1 MMKEYFTDLEAG
13 IEKAISGGNS
23 SHRKLYT
30 LELARLGKRL
40 YSGTDSIA
48 WCGITTPFDL
58 LNAMGVTSCFV
69 EFIGAMLATTGVV
82 GSFIEETDH
91 AGYSSDACSY
101 HRSVSGAAIKG
112 MMQAP
117 EFLIGTTNPCSGG
130 LAVLENLAHH
140 FGRELFVL
148 HIPQDDSAGN
158 VRFLADQMREMV
170 AFASRI
176 TGRKPDHDRLRK
188 TVELSNRASAI
199 MKEIFELAGHVPS
212 PVASRD
218 LSNFGIVMSL
228 FLGSEQAVTIA
239 EAYRDEFRN
248 RIDAGDYGKSGG
260 KLRLLWIQNRI
271 QFRHGLEKMLE
282 EEYGASII
290 IDELNDITW
299 EPIDP
304 ENPFEGF
311 ARRSITIPF
320 NGTIEKRIG
329 HLKKLARE
337 YRIDGAVNPCNWG
350 CRQGTGAR
358 GLIENGLREIGIPVL
373 NLDVDCV
380 DSRKFTEGQ
389 FRTRLEAFMEMLD
402 ARPPLW
408 R

>member
-1 MMKEYFTDLEAG
+1 MMKEYFIDLEAG
-13 IEKAISGGNS
+13 IQKAISGGNS

-48 WCGITTPFDL
+48 WCGITAPFDL
-58 LNAMGVTSCFV
+58 LYVMGVTSCFV
-69 EFIGAMLATTGVV
+69 EFIGAMLATTGVI

-91 AGYSSDACSY
+91 TGYSSDACSY

-112 MMQAP
+112 LMPEP

-130 LAVLENLAHH
+130 LAVLEGLAHH
-140 FGRELFVL
+140 FGKELFVL
-148 HIPQDDSAGN
+148 HIPQNDSAGN
-158 VRFLADQMREMV
+158 IRFLADQMKEIV

-176 TGRKPDHDRLRK
+176 TGRTMDGDTLRI
-188 TVELSNRASAI
+188 TVENSNQTCRI
-199 MKEIFELAGHVPS
+199 MKEIYELARHVPS
-212 PVASRD
+212 PVASKD
-218 LSNFGIVMSL
+218 LSNFGIVMPL
-228 FLGSEQAVTIA
+228 FFGSEQAIA
-239 EAYRDEFRN
+239 IAKAYRDEFRK
-248 RIDAGDYGKSGG
+248 RIDNGEYGKSGG
-260 KLRLLWIQNRI
+260 KFRLLWIQNRI

-290 IDELNDITW
+290 IDELNDVTW
-299 EPIDP
+299 DPIDP

-311 ARRSITIPF
+311 ARRSISIPF
-320 NGTIEKRIG
+320 NGTIEKRIE

-337 YRIDGAVNPCNWG
+337 YKIDGAVNPCNWG

-358 GLIENGLREIGIPVL
+358 GLIENGLKEIGVPVL

-380 DSRKFTEGQ
+380 DSRKFTEEQ

-408 R
+408 T